1 MLKKFVVVVKYLGV
15 ATGILLGVIS
25 CENDFRNVGVS
36 IVDNNIFST
45 NSYVSEVISY
55 SKNIEKNQTNG
66 LFHYLLGVQRDDIFG
81 KLEAS
86 IVAQLNLP
94 ETNPDFGTNAVLDS
108 VVIDIPYLATLNG
121 TNSNDTPNFDLDS
134 IWTTGDK
141 TIQLNVFE
149 LGTYLSSVDPNDPTE
164 TKKYFSDDD
173 FDKVNPGS
181 PLFSGVIAPSAIDTV
196 LFVKRYKYPNY
207 PDLTTKNVYTT
218 DTIKKTDTKPSLKI
232 PLDKEAIQTIIQ
244 DNASSSDFASNANFQ
259 HFFRGLYFEAL
270 ETTETD
276 ASLMTLS
283 MSDATMTL
291 YYSNDVVEDEGT
303 DEDLDGN
310 GVTGETGVTVRTPE
324 SFIFPLTGVKANLY
338 DRDYN
343 GDFVESYITTANE
356 ITGEEILFTQGAGG
370 VLSVIKLF
378 GDDANSNEIPDELEM
393 LREKNWLIND
403 AQLVLYI
410 NPNNATN
417 WTPERL
423 FIYNLKNELD
433 PDPDAVDTQLL
444 DALPQSIGALNG
456 TLVRNE
462 DDEPE
467 KYIFHLTDFISEIIK
482 SDTELVLY
490 DLGLKVYNE
499 SDSPD
504 TQVATDTIVASIN
517 TNPKGIV
524 LNGNLPISEENRIK
538 LEIYYSEKN

>member
-15 ATGILLGVIS
+15 ATGILIGVIS

-45 NSYVSEVISY
+45 DSYVSEVISY

-66 LFHYLLGVQRDDIFG
+66 LSHYLLGVQRDEIFG

-94 ETNPDFGTNAVLDS
+94 EINPDFGTNAVIDS
-108 VVIDIPYLATLNG
+108 VVVDIPYLATLNTE
-121 TNSNDTPNFDLDS
+121 TNSNGTPNFDLDS

-141 TIQLNVFE
+141 SIQLNIFE
-149 LGTYLSSVDPNDPTE
+149 LGTYLSNVDPDDPTE
-164 TKKYFSDDD
+164 AKKYFSDDD
-173 FDKVNPGS
+173 FSIVNPGS
-181 PLFSGVIAPSAIDTV
+181 PLFSGVIAPSAIDTM
-196 LFVKRYKYPNY
+196 LLVKRYKYPNY
-207 PDLTTKNVYTT
+207 PDLTTKSVYTT
-218 DTIKKTDTKPSLKI
+218 DTIKKTDIKPSLKI
-232 PLDKEAIQTIIQ
+232 PLNKEAIQTIIQ
-244 DNASSSDFASNANFQ
+244 DNASSSNFASNANFQ

-270 ETTETD
+270 ESTETD

-291 YYSNDVVEDEGT
+291 YYSNDVVDDEDT

-324 SFIFPLTGVKANLY
+324 SFIFSLSGVKANLY

-343 GDFVESYITTANE
+343 GDLVESYITTANE

-378 GDDANSNEIPDELEM
+378 GEDANSNEIPDELEL

-403 AQLVLYI
+403 AQLVFYI
-410 NPNNATN
+410 NSDNATN
-417 WTPERL
+417 WTPEYL
-423 FIYNLKNELD
+423 FIYNLKNVLD
-433 PDPDAVDTQLL
+433 TDGVDTQIL

-456 TLVRNE
+456 ALVRNE

-467 KYIFHLTDFISEIIK
+467 KYIFHITDFISEITK
-482 SDTELVLY
+482 PDTELILY

-499 SDSPD
+499 SDFPD
-504 TQVATDTIVASIN
+504 TQVATDTIVASVN

-538 LEIYYSEKN
+538 LEIFYSEKN